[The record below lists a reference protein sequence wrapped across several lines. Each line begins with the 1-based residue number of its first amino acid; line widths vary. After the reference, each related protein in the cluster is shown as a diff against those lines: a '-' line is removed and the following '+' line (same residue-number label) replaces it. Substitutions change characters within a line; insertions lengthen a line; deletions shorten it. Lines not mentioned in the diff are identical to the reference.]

1 MNISLSGNSGSGDC
15 RQEFWLA
22 GEDLQNVG
30 CEPRGCLASWTGNLL
45 QNLIF
50 TLIFIVQGARPWL
63 EGEGRMR
70 RETERGKATEVH
82 SNRRHV
88 KEKKK
93 KGERSERKCEA
104 AAGLFRQQVLQ
115 AAAACTWLGGSGS
128 PAQAAQRVLLLLRR
142 ALWYQNKSVLQHAIE
157 RKLGE
162 GRTSLSLVEKIHLG
176 PFKFHILVAEGSSG
190 TRL

>member
-1 MNISLSGNSGSGDC
+1 MRQQQDFSGNKSS
-15 RQEFWLA
+15 RLQQLA
-22 GEDLQNVG
+22 
-30 CEPRGCLASWTGNLL
+30 RGW
-45 QNLIF
+45 
-50 TLIFIVQGARPWL
+50 
-63 EGEGRMR
+63 
-70 RETERGKATEVH
+70 
-82 SNRRHV
+82 
-88 KEKKK
+88 
-93 KGERSERKCEA
+93 
-104 AAGLFRQQVLQ
+104 
-115 AAAACTWLGGSGS
+115 GGSGS